1 MIKTILIIVL
11 IIYSVSITGL
21 FFILRK
27 MFNDYI
33 QATDLEI
40 KQNDR
45 VVNELQKGASL
56 TNHRIEL

>member
-11 IIYSVSITGL
+11 IVYSVSITGL
-21 FFILRK
+21 FLILRK

-33 QATDLEI
+33 QVTDLKI
-40 KQNDR
+40 KQHDLD
-45 VVNELQKGASL
+45 VNELQKGASL